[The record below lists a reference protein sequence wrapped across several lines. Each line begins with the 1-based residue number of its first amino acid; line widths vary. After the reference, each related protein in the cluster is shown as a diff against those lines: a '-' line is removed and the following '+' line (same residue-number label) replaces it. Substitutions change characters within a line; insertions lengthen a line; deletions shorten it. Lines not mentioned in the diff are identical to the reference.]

1 MSIPAKIVLA
11 AVALA
16 AALLASAAP
25 ADAAG
30 TCISVVSH
38 QGSESLVNSCNT
50 CIRISVIRSRAG
62 YGAPTQ
68 RSFTLRPASSFP
80 LPFKGRGSTRLSA
93 EEPCEGEVGGSQNLV
108 QQGTAAPALEQ
119 AQCIGLYRTG
129 KGGVVMLN
137 ECEDC
142 RVAVVERSIGGAG
155 AKRASYPLAANGQ
168 APLDPL
174 GATSARIVGELACQ

>member
-16 AALLASAAP
+16 AALLASAPP
-25 ADAAG
+25 ADAGG
-30 TCISVVSH
+30 TCVSVINR
-38 QGSESLVNSCNT
+38 QGSESLVNACNK
-50 CIRISVIRSRAG
+50 CISVSVIRSRAG

-68 RSFTLRPASSFP
+68 RSFTLRPASTFP

-93 EEPCEGEVGGSQNLV
+93 EEPCEGEVGASQNLV
-108 QQGTAAPALEQ
+108 QKGTAAPALEQ
-119 AQCIGLYRTG
+119 AQCIGLYRTA
-129 KGGVVMLN
+129 KGVVMLN